1 MRRDGPWHIFHFV
14 GHGDFDL
21 TAQEG
26 LIAFAEKGTGRRHL
40 LRSRDLA
47 RLLDGHPYL
56 RLVFL
61 NSCEGSRGSE
71 GDPFSGTAAT
81 LVRRGIPAVVAMQY
95 QITDSAAIEFSSAF
109 YESLADGLPVDAAVT
124 EARVA
129 VSMESMLEWGT
140 PVLYMR
146 SLDGRLFD
154 ISTDEHPSERP
165 QGITDQEELLERQ

>member
-1 MRRDGPWHIFHFV
+1 
-14 GHGDFDL
+14 
-21 TAQEG
+21 
-26 LIAFAEKGTGRRHL
+26 
-40 LRSRDLA
+40 
-47 RLLDGHPYL
+47 
-56 RLVFL
+56 
-61 NSCEGSRGSE
+61 
-71 GDPFSGTAAT
+71 
-81 LVRRGIPAVVAMQY
+81 MQY